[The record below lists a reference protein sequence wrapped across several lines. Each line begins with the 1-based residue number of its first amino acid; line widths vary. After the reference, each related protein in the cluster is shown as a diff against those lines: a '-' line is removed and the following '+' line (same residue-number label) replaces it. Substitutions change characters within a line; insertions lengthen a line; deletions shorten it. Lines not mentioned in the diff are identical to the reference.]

1 MFSFCITHII
11 DADCELI
18 FFVQVVT
25 IFSVCDLAFFRG
37 ILCCCKF
44 NKGSPLDYK
53 SSPSQKRC
61 KFTELHFLRFAF
73 QSETKSKL
81 IYRSSCSQHGVSQ
94 KY

>member
-37 ILCCCKF
+37 ILCCYKF
-44 NKGSPLDYK
+44 NKGSPLGYK
-53 SSPSQKRC
+53 V
-61 KFTELHFLRFAF
+61 LHLRRGANLLYFVSRVLLF
-73 QSETKSKL
+73 NLGQS
-81 IYRSSCSQHGVSQ
+81 RN
-94 KY
+94 